1 MISSL
6 PSCKQENTKR
16 PGRSLRQTGCILKL
30 FPHFFK
36 FAVIYQNDIC
46 ILNIGLWNN

>member
-16 PGRSLRQTGCILKL
+16 PGRSLRWDFNCRALIMQL
-30 FPHFFK
+30 FRLLIK
-36 FAVIYQNDIC
+36 
-46 ILNIGLWNN
+46 NI